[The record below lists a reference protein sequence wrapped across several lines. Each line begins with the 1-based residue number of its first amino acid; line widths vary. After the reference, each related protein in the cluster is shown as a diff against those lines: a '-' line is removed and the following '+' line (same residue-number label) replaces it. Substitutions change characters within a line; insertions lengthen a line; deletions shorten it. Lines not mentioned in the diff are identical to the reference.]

1 MAQSVDTVNTL
12 GHTSFM
18 TQTWAALRTRPTA
31 FQSEAT
37 TPQIGPVRVALL
49 MWKLQ
54 ARRVRS
60 LA

>member
-1 MAQSVDTVNTL
+1 
-12 GHTSFM
+12 M
-18 TQTWAALRTRPTA
+18 TQTWAAIRTRPASFQTA
-31 FQSEAT
+31 AT
-37 TPQIGPVRVALL
+37 APGMGLLRTTLL